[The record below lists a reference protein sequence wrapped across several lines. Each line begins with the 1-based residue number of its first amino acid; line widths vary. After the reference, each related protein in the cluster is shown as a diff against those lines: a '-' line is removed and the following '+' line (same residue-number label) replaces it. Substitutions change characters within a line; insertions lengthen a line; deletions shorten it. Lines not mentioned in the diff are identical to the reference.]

1 MVELGRVDIATEISL
16 LSPHL
21 AYPREGHLDAA
32 PHVMGYLKQKH
43 NSQLI
48 FDPTYPEID
57 MSSFPTYDWTK
68 FYGDVQEAIPYDMP
82 EPLGIDLDVCMFCDS
97 DHAGAGEK

>member
-1 MVELGRVDIATEISL
+1 VTCWMVELGRVDIATEISL
-16 LSPHL
+16 LSSHL

-48 FDPTYPEID
+48 FYPTYPDIE
-57 MSSFPTYDWTK
+57 MSLTR
-68 FYGDVQEAIPYDMP
+68 P
-82 EPLGIDLDVCMFCDS
+82 ESTLKKKCNSICY
-97 DHAGAGEK
+97 HAV